1 MNLLQMIID
10 YYKFQHPYLFL
21 NTDNTSYIVA
31 V

>member
-1 MNLLQMIID
+1 MNLLQIIID
-10 YYKFQHPYLFL
+10 YYILQYPYLFL

>member
-1 MNLLQMIID
+1 MKMLNFIID
-10 YYKFQHPYLFL
+10 YYILQYPYLFL